1 MSQLNAAQLAAFSVD
16 VYDAADDFLR
26 RLPPGFTRLSEM
38 SNAGLHAVAYLNRA
52 TGELV
57 IAYQGATEL
66 RSVFTSL
73 SSVTA
78 TGDTVFNAALDF
90 VTQARAQAEG
100 VTGRA
105 LNDGDVTL
113 TGHGVGG
120 GFASLLSV
128 ATGLQATTFN
138 GLRIGGLL
146 SALEERFGTLSQD
159 YASRIVN
166 YVDTAEDLYTLPRR
180 TAQVGKVV
188 DVQTSA
194 LSFSGQLQ
202 AALGTDSL
210 GGNVLESVYDWLAT
224 ADEDRQ
230 RAQRLLMTLE
240 HEFGGVELVDGAG
253 QAIAAGSAA
262 DTAQTEALLTE
273 LNTLIQ
279 TDRADLIQSRAFDR
293 MLVDGSDFG
302 RAAGYERVRRVG
314 RSAGRRDRCRY
325 ADRRRGRRCAVRRE
339 R

>member
-16 VYDAADDFLR
+16 VYDTAEDFLR
-26 RLPPGFTRLSEM
+26 RLAPGFIRLSEM
-38 SNAGLHAVAYLNRA
+38 SKDGLRAVAYLNRA

-57 IAYQGATEL
+57 IAYEGAAAL
-66 RSVFTSL
+66 RSVFTSP
-73 SSVTA
+73 SAITA
-78 TGDTVFNAALDF
+78 TGETAFSAALDF
-90 VTQARAQAEG
+90 VTQARAQAEAA
-100 VTGRA
+100 TGLA
-105 LNDGDVTL
+105 LKDGDVTL

-146 SALEERFGTLSQD
+146 SALEQRFGAAAAD

-180 TAQVGKVV
+180 TAQVGTVV

-194 LSFSGQLQ
+194 LSFFGQLQ
-202 AALGTDSL
+202 SALGTDSL
-210 GGNVLESVYDWLAT
+210 GGNVLESVYDWLAHE
-224 ADEDRQ
+224 DEDRQ
-230 RAQRLLMTLE
+230 RAQRLLMALE

-253 QAIAAGSAA
+253 QAIADGSAT
-262 DTAQTEALLTE
+262 DMAQTEALIE
-273 LNTLIQ
+273 HLNRLMQ

-293 MLVDGSDFG
+293 MLVDGSSFG
-302 RAAGYERVRRVG
+302 QLQDATDY
-314 RSAGRRDRCRY
+314 
-325 ADRRRGRRCAVRRE
+325 
-339 R
+339 